1 MKKLHWLGMMVLL
14 LIAAALVA
22 GCAQNTSP
30 DDPPQQAPADV
41 TAPEPPEQTGDQ
53 EQSASLEERQELY
66 ERLLEEEHD
75 GDQWAAVEDCGE
87 LLSLPEGS
95 SPAAY
100 FESIQQQAEEQAGVY
115 ISEQYMPWAERFQR
129 DYGGKTEAASYFEDY
144 RINSLIPGGVYT
156 RDGAP
161 YLVYTLD
168 FSLLAAQGAELSVYD
183 GMEVDEDGWLD
194 PGPET
199 VLALTVEADGPRL
212 SFGQQFDIFPDNAE
226 HFPEGFFQ
234 LLAMK
239 EAGLLSVDTGDEDVR
254 EPDIQVDP
262 QANMMG
268 SGESVVE
275 IGPNVGFADE
285 MAELPETLPI
295 YINEYAY
302 DQAGPMYEV
311 TDDVKAAI
319 SANLTRYLECL
330 YGADAAQKAEVLV
343 NSDREFDVYYLS
355 GSTELR
361 SSINRI
367 GVLSSDYPISSDI
380 TDEELLENP
389 LVAAGM
395 AYLGMKDP
403 IVTRSVDYKLNG
415 TEDLRRYRI
424 WENTNDAFRKILN
437 RSFGGIT
444 VLRSAGSENV
454 IVEISNPPE
463 LIKYADYSVRP
474 YASALAEL
482 SERYPNMDTQDVRA
496 EVFYSAGIHPGYFVP
511 FLRVYIKDGVMTQS
525 TDTRYTAVDVV
536 LLDKSAD

>member
-1 MKKLHWLGMMVLL
+1 M
-14 LIAAALVA
+14 
-22 GCAQNTSP
+22 
-30 DDPPQQAPADV
+30 
-41 TAPEPPEQTGDQ
+41 
-53 EQSASLEERQELY
+53 
-66 ERLLEEEHD
+66 
-75 GDQWAAVEDCGE
+75 EDCGE

-100 FESIQQQAEEQAGVY
+100 FESIQQQAEEQAGIY
-115 ISEQYMPWAERFQR
+115 ISEHYMPWAERFQR

-168 FSLLAAQGAELSVYD
+168 FSLLAAQGTELSVYD

-212 SFGQQFDIFPDNAE
+212 SFGQQSDIFPDNAE

-239 EAGLLSVDTGDEDVR
+239 EAGLLDMEPGGEDAR

-311 TDDVKAAI
+311 TDDVKTAI

-330 YGADAAQKAEVLV
+330 YGADAAQGAEVLV

-367 GVLSSDYPISSDI
+367 GVLSSDYSISSDI

-403 IVTRSVDYKLNG
+403 IVTRSVDYKIDG
-415 TEDLRRYRI
+415 TESGRSYKI
-424 WENTNDAFRKILN
+424 AENANDAFQQVLN
-437 RSFGGIT
+437 RSFSSIT
-444 VLRSAGSENV
+444 VE
-454 IVEISNPPE
+454 
-463 LIKYADYSVRP
+463 KYADSSNVLVTVANPVVLTEYADRPVLSYS
-474 YASALAEL
+474 SILAKL
-482 SERYPNMDTQDVRA
+482 SDYYPNMDTQDV
-496 EVFYSAGIHPGYFVP
+496 EMEIYYSKTVHPGYFIP
-511 FLRVYIKDGVMTQS
+511 CCRVYIKDGVMTQS
-525 TDTRYTAVDVV
+525 TDTRYTAVDVA